1 MLVCNKNA
9 YLAVKDILKKE
20 DFAGETERRIFEYL
34 TNDYER
40 VGATVGARIVEKF
53 ESADEQK
60 MVADIL
66 MTSDDFEETS
76 EDERRMAFAD
86 YVTGVKKS
94 AYDREVEEAMRIGD
108 GAKLNEL
115 LMNEDSLENL
125 RKKLMNITL

>member
-1 MLVCNKNA
+1 M
-9 YLAVKDILKKE
+9 
-20 DFAGETERRIFEYL
+20 
-34 TNDYER
+34 
-40 VGATVGARIVEKF
+40 GARIVEKF

-60 MVADIL
+60 TVADIL

-86 YVTGVKKS
+86 YVTGVKKA

-125 RKKLMNITL
+125 RKKLMTITL